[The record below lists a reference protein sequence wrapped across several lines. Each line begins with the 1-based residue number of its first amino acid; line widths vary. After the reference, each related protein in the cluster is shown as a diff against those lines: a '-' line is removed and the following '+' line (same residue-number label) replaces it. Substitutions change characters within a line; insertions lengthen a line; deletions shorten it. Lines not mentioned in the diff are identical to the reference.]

1 MRRFASLF
9 FLTFLS
15 ANNIEVVPFDWGGQF
30 GYLNQ
35 GGAIFWNSDWRSN
48 NLLFD
53 GTWTVYPRMF
63 GPEIEN
69 GFNCNKCSSCID
81 TPKFI
86 KPNRSDIDTI
96 PEIFELEENY
106 VPEAST
112 QPLDESIVDQPKTEE
127 PVVQDY
133 RLLPD
138 GYIDHPLA
146 SKLRTYA
153 KEEASKRNI
162 PPYGVFPKKVVNE
175 IVIRRPKNFV
185 ELKEIPGLGDKK
197 IEEFGEDILE
207 MVKDE
212 EE

>member
-1 MRRFASLF
+1 MGILLKHF
-9 FLTFLS
+9 
-15 ANNIEVVPFDWGGQF
+15 
-30 GYLNQ
+30 NQ
-35 GGAIFWNSDWRSN
+35 
-48 NLLFD
+48 
-53 GTWTVYPRMF
+53 
-63 GPEIEN
+63 EIEN

-197 IEEFGEDILE
+197 IEEFGEDILD

>member
-1 MRRFASLF
+1 MGILLKHF
-9 FLTFLS
+9 
-15 ANNIEVVPFDWGGQF
+15 
-30 GYLNQ
+30 NQ
-35 GGAIFWNSDWRSN
+35 
-48 NLLFD
+48 
-53 GTWTVYPRMF
+53 
-63 GPEIEN
+63 EIEN
-69 GFNCNKCSSCID
+69 QFNCNKCSSCID

-86 KPNRSDIDTI
+86 KPNRSDIKTI

-112 QPLDESIVDQPKTEE
+112 QPLDESIVDQPKSEE
-127 PVVQDY
+127 PVEHDY

-146 SKLRTYA
+146 KKLRTYA

-162 PPYGVFPKKVVNE
+162 PPYGVFTKKVVNE
-175 IVIRRPKNFV
+175 IVIRRPKNFE

-197 IEEFGEDILE
+197 IEEFGEDILD